1 MIKVFCDHCGN
12 LFETISPSDI
22 DGKIKGGF
30 YKFRERNFLL
40 CPECEKEVYEFII
53 NPSKKVDSKKND
65 TLSQMMIK
73 EKFPKTEDCI
83 VQTNFTGKALKE
95 LTSRFSSCKNENED
109 MNKTEDDNFY
119 KWISVPTFGGD
130 GDSWE
135 FSTLEETPEEETTKE
150 ETTKEE
156 TTKEETIKEETI
168 KEKTSEE
175 ETTKEAPSLHEAL
188 DKLDKI
194 IGEAID
200 DMPLDASYSEMVNA
214 AVDKVNSSGIKE
226 EIMEALRGLRK
237 EVKVKMDKNRE
248 NGVF

>member
-1 MIKVFCDHCGN
+1 MIKVFCDHCGRS
-12 LFETISPSDI
+12 FETIALAQHSPSDAI
-22 DGKIKGGF
+22 SIINESAFKIKE
-30 YKFRERNFLL
+30 KVFLL

-119 KWISVPTFGGD
+119 KRISVPTFGGD
-130 GDSWE
+130 GDGGSWE
-135 FSTLEETPEEETTKE
+135 FSTLEETPEEETPE
-150 ETTKEE
+150 EE
-156 TTKEETIKEETI
+156 
-168 KEKTSEE
+168 TSEE

-194 IGEAID
+194 VGEAID

-237 EVKVKMDKNRE
+237 EVKSKMDKNRE

>member
-65 TLSQMMIK
+65 TLFQMMVK
-73 EKFPKTEDCI
+73 EKFPKTEDCT

-95 LTSRFSSCKNENED
+95 LTSRFSSCKDENED
-109 MNKTEDDNFY
+109 KNKTEDDNFY
-119 KWISVPTFGGD
+119 KCNCKISVPTFGGD
-130 GDSWE
+130 GGSWE
-135 FSTLEETPEEETTKE
+135 FSTLKETPEEETTKE
-150 ETTKEE
+150 ET
-156 TTKEETIKEETI
+156 
-168 KEKTSEE
+168 SEE
-175 ETTKEAPSLHEAL
+175 ETTEETPSLHEAL

-194 IGEAID
+194 VGEAID
-200 DMPLDASYSEMVNA
+200 DMPLGASYTEMINA

-226 EIMEALRGLRK
+226 EIMEALRGLR
-237 EVKVKMDKNRE
+237 EEEKVQIYKNRE

>member
-12 LFETISPSDI
+12 LFETISSSDI

-65 TLSQMMIK
+65 TLSQMMTK
-73 EKFPKTEDCI
+73 EQFPKTKDWT

-95 LTSRFSSCKNENED
+95 LTSRFSSCKDENED
-109 MNKTEDDNFY
+109 KNKTEDDNFY
-119 KWISVPTFGGD
+119 KCNCKISVPTFGGD
-130 GDSWE
+130 GNPWE
-135 FSTLEETPEEETTKE
+135 FSTLTETFEEVTPEEKAPE
-150 ETTKEE
+150 EV
-156 TTKEETIKEETI
+156 
-168 KEKTSEE
+168 TSEE
-175 ETTKEAPSLHEAL
+175 EITKEAPSLHEAL

-194 IGEAID
+194 VGEAID
-200 DMPLDASYSEMVNA
+200 DMPLDASYAEMINA

-226 EIMEALRGLRK
+226 EIMEALRGLR
-237 EVKVKMDKNRE
+237 EEEKVQMYKNRE
-248 NGVF
+248 NGVS

>member
-12 LFETISPSDI
+12 LFETISSSDF
-22 DGKIKGGF
+22 DGKIKGHF

-40 CPECEKEVYEFII
+40 CPDCEKEVYEFII
-53 NPSKKVDSKKND
+53 NPSKKVDSKKNG
-65 TLSQMMIK
+65 TLSQMMTK
-73 EKFPKTEDCI
+73 EQFPKTKDWT

-95 LTSRFSSCKNENED
+95 LTSRFSSCKDENED
-109 MNKTEDDNFY
+109 KNKTEDDNFY

-135 FSTLEETPEEETTKE
+135 FSTLEETPEEETSEE
-150 ETTKEE
+150 ETA
-156 TTKEETIKEETI
+156 

-226 EIMEALRGLRK
+226 EVMEALRGLRK

>member
-1 MIKVFCDHCGN
+1 MIKVFCDHCGRS
-12 LFETISPSDI
+12 FETIALAQHSPSDAI
-22 DGKIKGGF
+22 SIINESAFKIKE
-30 YKFRERNFLL
+30 KVFLL

-65 TLSQMMIK
+65 TLSQMMTK
-73 EKFPKTEDCI
+73 EQFPKTKDWT

-95 LTSRFSSCKNENED
+95 LTSRFSSCKDENED
-109 MNKTEDDNFY
+109 KNKTEDDNFY

-130 GDSWE
+130 GNSWE
-135 FSTLEETPEEETTKE
+135 FSTLEETPKE

-156 TTKEETIKEETI
+156 ITK
-168 KEKTSEE
+168 E

-194 IGEAID
+194 VGEAID
-200 DMPLDASYSEMVNA
+200 DMPLDASYTEMINA

-226 EIMEALRGLRK
+226 EIMEALRGLR
-237 EVKVKMDKNRE
+237 EEEKVQMYKNRE

>member
-130 GDSWE
+130 GNSWE
-135 FSTLEETPEEETTKE
+135 FSTLEETPKE

-156 TTKEETIKEETI
+156 ITK
-168 KEKTSEE
+168 E
-175 ETTKEAPSLHEAL
+175 ETTKEAPSSHEAL

-194 IGEAID
+194 VGEAID
-200 DMPLDASYSEMVNA
+200 DMPLDASYTEMINA
-214 AVDKVNSSGIKE
+214 IVDKVNSSGIKE
-226 EIMEALRGLRK
+226 EIMEALRGLR
-237 EVKVKMDKNRE
+237 EEEKVQMYKNRE

>member
-73 EKFPKTEDCI
+73 EKFPKTEDCT

-135 FSTLEETPEEETTKE
+135 FSTLEETPKE

-156 TTKEETIKEETI
+156 ITK
-168 KEKTSEE
+168 E

-194 IGEAID
+194 VGEAID

-214 AVDKVNSSGIKE
+214 AVDKINSSGIRE

>member
-1 MIKVFCDHCGN
+1 MIKVFCDRCGN
-12 LFETISPSDI
+12 QFETISSNDFN
-22 DGKIKGGF
+22 GEMRKVFIKF
-30 YKFRERNFLL
+30 EKESPLL
-40 CPECEKEVYEFII
+40 CPECEKEVYEFIT
-53 NPSKKVDSKKND
+53 NPRKKVDSKKND
-65 TLSQMMIK
+65 TLSQMMTK
-73 EKFPKTEDCI
+73 EQFPKTKDWT

-95 LTSRFSSCKNENED
+95 LTSRFSSCKDENED
-109 MNKTEDDNFY
+109 KNKTEDNNFY

-130 GDSWE
+130 GGSWE
-135 FSTLEETPEEETTKE
+135 FSTLEET
-150 ETTKEE
+150 
-156 TTKEETIKEETI
+156 
-168 KEKTSEE
+168 SEE
-175 ETTKEAPSLHEAL
+175 ETAKEAPSLHEAL

-214 AVDKVNSSGIKE
+214 AVDKVNSSGIRE

>member
-65 TLSQMMIK
+65 TLSQMMTK
-73 EKFPKTEDCI
+73 EQFPKTKDWT

-95 LTSRFSSCKNENED
+95 LTSRFSSCKDENKD
-109 MNKTEDDNFY
+109 KNKTEDDNFY
-119 KWISVPTFGGD
+119 KWISVPTFGGNGD
-130 GDSWE
+130 GGSWE

-156 TTKEETIKEETI
+156 TTKEET
-168 KEKTSEE
+168 
-175 ETTKEAPSLHEAL
+175 TKEAPSLHEAL

-194 IGEAID
+194 VGEAID
-200 DMPLDASYSEMVNA
+200 DMPLGASYTEMINA

-226 EIMEALRGLRK
+226 EIMEALRGLR
-237 EVKVKMDKNRE
+237 EEEKVQIYKNRE

>member
-65 TLSQMMIK
+65 TLSQTMIK

-130 GDSWE
+130 GDGGSWE
-135 FSTLEETPEEETTKE
+135 FSTLEETPEKETTKE
-150 ETTKEE
+150 ETT
-156 TTKEETIKEETI
+156 

-194 IGEAID
+194 VGEAID

-214 AVDKVNSSGIKE
+214 AVDKINSSRIRE